1 MPRLLLL
8 VASSTSRKMISSLLV
23 LYWCKSQ
30 TTWLKEEKLAMFS
43 SKKNKNSTVMSTGS
57 ITSKEQTCMIYKA
70 RNSWCGGCLLVASSE
85 KMLDF
90 SFLLHPKL
98 RCNSL
103 KGKNIVLRCRQRAN
117 FALCDI
123 TKGGF

>member
-8 VASSTSRKMISSLLV
+8 VASSTSRKIISSLLV
-23 LYWCKSQ
+23 LYQCKSQ
-30 TTWLKEEKLAMFS
+30 TTWLKEEKLAKFS
-43 SKKNKNSTVMSTGS
+43 KNKNPTVMSTGS

-70 RNSWCGGCLLVASSE
+70 RKSWCGGCLFVASSG

-90 SFLLHPKL
+90 SFLLRPKL

-103 KGKNIVLRCRQRAN
+103 KGENIVLRCRQRAN

-123 TKGGF
+123 TKGDF